1 MYQPEGKHGQ
11 ALHFIRSG
19 NLSRRLIESLVLYLS
34 INAHGLS
41 ALSEVQPL
49 KPARVA
55 VRSVRLGAGSR
66 CRMAGMARHVGSMFP
81 VVQAHMYVW
90 TGAKA
95 LGKGKLVDVRQA
107 RALRGN
113 LPPTLEV
120 HLRCDQEAREH

>member
-1 MYQPEGKHGQ
+1 
-11 ALHFIRSG
+11 
-19 NLSRRLIESLVLYLS
+19 
-34 INAHGLS
+34 
-41 ALSEVQPL
+41 
-49 KPARVA
+49 
-55 VRSVRLGAGSR
+55 
-66 CRMAGMARHVGSMFP
+66 

-107 RALRGN
+107 RALRSN